1 MAGGTPGDID
11 GDGIYNY
18 ADNNIDGDAYEND
31 DPLELDIDGDG
42 IQNDLDLLPYGNG
55 TELGG
60 NLASGTYFLTVED
73 NNGCISEYTYT
84 LESDSPTFSSELSD
98 YNGFNISCGENNF
111 NCESSETNGFIT
123 IDEISFD
130 HFNTSLLFWPNYEAY
145 PIDV

>member
-1 MAGGTPGDID
+1 MELLKEAIFHTLNWTSTNGFTGSYTWTLDGISSDNILAGGTPGDID

-18 ADNNIDGDAYEND
+18 ADSNIDGDAYEND

-60 NLASGTYFLTVED
+60 ILASGTYFLTVID

-84 LESDSPTFSSELSD
+84 LESDTPTFSSELSD
-98 YNGFNISCGENNF
+98 YNGFNVSCGK
-111 NCESSETNGFIT
+111 
-123 IDEISFD
+123 
-130 HFNTSLLFWPNYEAY
+130 
-145 PIDV
+145 